1 MILKLLVVDLDETLT
16 DPGVYYS
23 MDGEMLKN
31 STLERPKGWSLSCR
45 RCVS

>member
-23 MDGEMLKN
+23 MDDEMLKN
-31 STLERPKGWSLSCR
+31 PTFEMPKGRSLS
-45 RCVS
+45 